1 VPDLVRDQGLKLL
14 GLEQIECRL
23 RDQHDRARVQG
34 YGGLG
39 HVDDLDH
46 VDSVASVQ
54 LEDAPDAIELASL
67 GPIEV
72 ADLAFRR
79 KRGEN
84 DVSLARAHGSGTNRI
99 ESLDDSGGVIPR
111 KEVKS
116 GFQGRAVRGGYGGG
130 GGEEMSRHPRRATSV
145 RLSVSCHGPTLGA
158 GHEDVLWS

>member
-1 VPDLVRDQGLKLL
+1 
-14 GLEQIECRL
+14 
-23 RDQHDRARVQG
+23 VQG

-46 VDSVASVQ
+46 IDGVASVQ

-67 GPIEV
+67 SPIEV

-79 KRGEN
+79 KRGED
-84 DVSLARAHGSGTNRI
+84 DVSLARAHGRGTDGI
-99 ESLDDSGGVIPR
+99 DSLDDPGGVIPGE
-111 KEVKS
+111 EVKS
-116 GFQGRAVRGGYGGG
+116 GFQSRAVLGGG
-130 GGEEMSRHPRRATSV
+130 GRGSGEEMSRHPRRATSV